1 MPIVFSDVAAA
12 SLRAATPSV
21 CERPDG
27 RTVEVIAKFPVG
39 CEQNET
45 SLAREVIAR
54 TAFGMKPRQ
63 QRRPL
68 MSHENSAEKL
78 VYMANQIRRFFASQG
93 EGVAVR
99 LSGGQRSTLRSF
111 GTPAC
116 ERRRYAI
123 SRQAV
128 MTSIPSPACSRRAPE
143 FIEANRFPETLK
155 SLVVSPRERR
165 GSGEH

>member
-1 MPIVFSDVAAA
+1 MPIVVSDVAAA

-27 RTVEVIAKFPVG
+27 RTVEVIAKFSVG

-63 QRRPL
+63 QRRPP

-78 VYMANQIRRFFASQG
+78 VYMANQIRKFFASQG

-99 LSGGQRSTLRSF
+99 GTAEHLKKLWDSCMREMTLRHLAAGGDDLDPIASMQSKSSRIQRS
-111 GTPAC
+111 
-116 ERRRYAI
+116 
-123 SRQAV
+123 
-128 MTSIPSPACSRRAPE
+128 
-143 FIEANRFPETLK
+143 
-155 SLVVSPRERR
+155 
-165 GSGEH
+165 